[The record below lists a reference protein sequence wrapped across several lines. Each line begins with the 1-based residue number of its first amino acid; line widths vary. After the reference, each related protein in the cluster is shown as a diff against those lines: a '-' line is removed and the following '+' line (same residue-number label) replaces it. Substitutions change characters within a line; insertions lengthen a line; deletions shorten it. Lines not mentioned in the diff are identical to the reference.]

1 MGIPGVPWIGSSYFV
16 LQGNPVVC
24 SYTGQRVN
32 LQIAA
37 QKAGKARLTY
47 QVGFRFVVFGVN
59 RVPCTRAGAGLTT
72 VELYMG
78 AHPRLVQKCYVP
90 ACAAEQKLQLQ
101 LPVSHGAFSTVV

>member
-37 QKAGKARLTY
+37 LKAGKARLTY
-47 QVGFRFVVFGVN
+47 QVGFRFI
-59 RVPCTRAGAGLTT
+59 A
-72 VELYMG
+72 
-78 AHPRLVQKCYVP
+78 
-90 ACAAEQKLQLQ
+90 
-101 LPVSHGAFSTVV
+101 

>member
-1 MGIPGVPWIGSSYFV
+1 M
-16 LQGNPVVC
+16 VC

-37 QKAGKARLTY
+37 LKAGKARLTY

-59 RVPCTRAGAGLTT
+59 RVPCTRGRAQ
-72 VELYMG
+72 LYMG
-78 AHPRLVQKCYVP
+78 AHARLVQKCYVP

-101 LPVSHGAFSTVV
+101 LPVSYGAFSTVVTV

>member
-37 QKAGKARLTY
+37 LKAGKARLTY

-59 RVPCTRAGAGLTT
+59 RVPCTRGRAQ
-72 VELYMG
+72 LYMG
-78 AHPRLVQKCYVP
+78 AHARLVQKCYVP

-101 LPVSHGAFSTVV
+101 LPVSYGAFSAVV

>member
-59 RVPCTRAGAGLTT
+59 TTTSRVPCTRGR
-72 VELYMG
+72 
-78 AHPRLVQKCYVP
+78 AHHCTWVP
-90 ACAAEQKLQLQ
+90 IQD
-101 LPVSHGAFSTVV
+101 